1 MPVARGRAMVV
12 LMPDPIFD
20 ERAAGVYLGGTDR
33 PISPRTFQRWRQRGL
48 GPKFCRVG
56 IQIRYRQSDLDT
68 WLSSRIAQ
76 STADR
81 VRERS

>member
-1 MPVARGRAMVV
+1 MVELIV
-12 LMPDPIFD
+12 DDIFD
-20 ERAAGVYLGGTDR
+20 ERAAGVLLGGTDR

-48 GPKFCRVG
+48 GPKFVRIG
-56 IQIRYRQSDLDT
+56 NQIRYRRSDLET

-81 VRERS
+81 IEAPS

>member
-1 MPVARGRAMVV
+1 MVV
-12 LMPDPIFD
+12 QMSDPIFD
-20 ERAAGVYLGGTDR
+20 ERAAGIYLGGADR

-48 GPKFCRVG
+48 GPKFFRVG
-56 IQIRYRQSDLDT
+56 IQIRYRQSDLEK

-81 VRERS
+81 VGEPS